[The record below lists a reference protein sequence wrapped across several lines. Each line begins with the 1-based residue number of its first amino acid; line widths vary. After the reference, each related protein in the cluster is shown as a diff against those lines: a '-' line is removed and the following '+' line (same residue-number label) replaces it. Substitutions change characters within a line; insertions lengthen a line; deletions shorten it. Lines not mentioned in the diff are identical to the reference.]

1 MAKMLSAISF
11 WKILFKSIMFTL
23 VQSLNYMLTCL
34 SLQGISNY
42 EQLRLK
48 NLQDNADFFAKLGI
62 AKVRSYV
69 YTISTSIY

>member
-1 MAKMLSAISF
+1 
-11 WKILFKSIMFTL
+11 MFTL

-62 AKVRSYV
+62 AEVRLYV

>member
-11 WKILFKSIMFTL
+11 WKILFKTIMFTL
-23 VQSLNYMLTCL
+23 IQSLNYMLTWL
-34 SLQGISNY
+34 YLQGISNY

-62 AKVRSYV
+62 AEVRSYV